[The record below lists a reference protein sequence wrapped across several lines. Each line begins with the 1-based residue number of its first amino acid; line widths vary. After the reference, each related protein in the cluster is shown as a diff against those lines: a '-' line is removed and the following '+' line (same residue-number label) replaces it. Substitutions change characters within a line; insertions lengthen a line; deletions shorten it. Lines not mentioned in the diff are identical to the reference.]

1 MVSFLGEQALNE
13 MATDAVYRP

>member
-1 MVSFLGEQALNE
+1 MVSFLGKQALNE